1 MKDSFVTYLES
12 VGMTAPLIARVEQI
26 YAFYDRHIIPN
37 QLADVFVSE
46 YVDSAGLREYD
57 SLIFFTEA
65 FVVEAKQFVHEDD
78 FDVSIL
84 RKQVTYIEIRKQDY
98 DYEQAT
104 DASRLSVTF
113 TLRSGITGE
122 MKASRANCDH
132 LRNRIAKH
140 LVPNLL
146 TE

>member
-1 MKDSFVTYLES
+1 MKDSFVAYLES

-26 YAFYDRHIIPN
+26 YAFYDKRIIPN
-37 QLADVFVSE
+37 QIADVFVSE
-46 YVDSAGLREYD
+46 YVDSVGLREYD

-65 FVVEAKQFVHEDD
+65 FVVEAKRFVHEDD

-84 RKQVTYIEIRKQDY
+84 RKQVTYLEIRKQDY
-98 DYEQAT
+98 DYEHAT
-104 DASRLSVTF
+104 DASRLSISF
-113 TLRSGITGE
+113 TLRPGITGE

-132 LRNRIAKH
+132 LRNVVAKY